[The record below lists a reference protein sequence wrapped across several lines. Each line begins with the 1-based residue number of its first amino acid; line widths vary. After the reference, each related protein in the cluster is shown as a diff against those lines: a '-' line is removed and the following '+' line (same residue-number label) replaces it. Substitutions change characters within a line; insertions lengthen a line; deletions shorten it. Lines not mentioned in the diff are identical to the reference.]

1 MNYYIKNNKIYIT
14 EANLGCEMG
23 FYQMTV
29 EQALFYE
36 TNRDASITEIINC
49 KLDVEIKNTIS
60 KEELEFEI
68 YTKYE
73 KAETNNLTPAGAI
86 QLAEWC
92 QMGLS
97 KALAVRQ
104 WIVDLYNERDD
115 KLTKIEN
122 GEYDVDLNPSQP
134 EKPYSF
140 REMKMEF
147 LEITNNI

>member
-36 TNRDASITEIINC
+36 TNSSATIDEIINC
-49 KLDVEIKNTIS
+49 KLGVEPKNIVS

-68 YTKYE
+68 YAKYE

-92 QMGLS
+92 QMGLP

-104 WIVDLYNERDD
+104 WIVDLYGERDE

-122 GEYDVDLNPSQP
+122 SEFDIDLNPSQP
-134 EKPYSF
+134 DKPYSF
-140 REMKMEF
+140 REMKVEF
-147 LEITNNI
+147 LENNQ